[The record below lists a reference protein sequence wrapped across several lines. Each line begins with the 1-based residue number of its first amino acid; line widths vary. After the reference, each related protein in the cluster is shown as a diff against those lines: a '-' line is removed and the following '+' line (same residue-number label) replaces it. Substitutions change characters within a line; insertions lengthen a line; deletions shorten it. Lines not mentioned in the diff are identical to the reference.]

1 MRKPRCGLPDIP
13 HHEHNTANSSLT
25 FERKI
30 LNPNILISYRSGTH
44 TYVDRKRNA
53 EICPSSFDGRG
64 GVLAHAFYSS
74 HDPNY
79 TTEIH
84 VDNAE
89 AWHIY
94 LDGKISFNSER
105 LLHTLTHEIGHSL
118 GLMHSSREDSAMF
131 AFAKN
136 TNTTVKLNLE
146 DILAIQHL
154 YGSNKPGITTTTT
167 TTTTK
172 PPTTITEIPTNK
184 PDKIDL
190 CELQYVDTILILNHR
205 IFVTY
210 QGYAW
215 SININDNKYDGPFE
229 LNTYMN
235 FLPKNFS
242 LSAAYQRPS
251 GEIVLFINDMVY
263 MVNYPSFK
271 LKEGWQKHLKKLGFP
286 PNVVINTA
294 RNTHKGQTYVIFDD
308 NDVAQIDE
316 CTLTVNVYQTLQS
329 IFPGIPS
336 SPTMAF
342 RHMDGNIY
350 FAKKQQFY
358 QYIEFKRTVTKADKF
373 SIKKILNTECSRD
386 GLLQQLQD
394 ILNQFIQYS

>member
-1 MRKPRCGLPDIP
+1 MRKLRCGLPDIP
-13 HHEHNTANSSLT
+13 HHEHNTGIHKWMKINLTWNFHLANANVLKTTAFAFSLWAANSSLT

-30 LNPNILISYRSGTH
+30 LYPDILISYRSGTH
-44 TYVDRKRNA
+44 TYVDHKRNA
-53 EICPSSFDGRG
+53 EICPSSFGGRG
-64 GVLAHAFYSS
+64 GVLAHAFYPSRN
-74 HDPNY
+74 PNY
-79 TTEIH
+79 TEIH

-89 AWHIY
+89 A
-94 LDGKISFNSER
+94 
-105 LLHTLTHEIGHSL
+105 
-118 GLMHSSREDSAMF
+118 F

-167 TTTTK
+167 TTTIK
-172 PPTTITEIPTNK
+172 PPTTTTKIPTNK

-210 QGYAW
+210 QGYIW
-215 SININDNKYDGPFE
+215 SININDNKYGGPFE

-251 GEIVLFINDMVY
+251 GEIVLFINYMVY
-263 MVNYPSFK
+263 MVIYPSFK
-271 LKEGWQKHLKKLGFP
+271 LKEGWPKHLKNSGIP
-286 PNVVINTA
+286 PNVVINIA
-294 RNTHKGQTYVIFDD
+294 INTHKGRTTYVIFDD

-316 CTLTVNVYQTLQS
+316 CTLTVNVYQTSQS
-329 IFPGIPS
+329 IFPGIPP
-336 SPTMAF
+336 SPTIAF
-342 RHMDGNIY
+342 RYMDGNIY

-358 QYIEFKRTVTKADKF
+358 QYNEFKRIVTKADKF